1 MVTRDHVLDLTLHWK
16 YELFSMDI
24 LFQPRT
30 LTMGHRKAKVM
41 SFPDIETQMQ
51 KIMRGVEEIIH
62 EEEMRQRIAQ
72 SLKTGRPLRIKLGV
86 DPTASDIHLGHM
98 VTIRKL
104 KHFQDVGHTAIFLVG
119 DFTARIGDPTERSES
134 RVRLTKEQVWEH
146 AKTFKEQV
154 FRILDEEKTEMR
166 NNGEWFDAMSFAD
179 CLDLAYRSTVA
190 RMLERNDFEKRFRE
204 GSPISITEFLYPLMQ
219 GYDSVALNCDVEL
232 GGTDQKF
239 NLLAGR
245 DIQIQFN
252 QTPQVVIMTPL
263 IEGLDGSKKMS
274 KTEGNYIA
282 VDDTPEDMFGKTMSI
297 QDNLIT
303 KYFTLLTDVD
313 PIEVRRYAE
322 ALPEVEKHQDQADPL
337 HPMQIKK
344 ALARSIVTEYHS
356 AGAAAKG
363 EEHFERVVQRKE
375 LPDRMP
381 RVVLPSETM
390 AAYELVATCASVS
403 KAEARRLVTQGGVK
417 LDGTKIADP
426 ALEILL
432 SPREQI
438 LQVGKRKYFRIIC
451 EGE

>member
-1 MVTRDHVLDLTLHWK
+1 
-16 YELFSMDI
+16 
-24 LFQPRT
+24 
-30 LTMGHRKAKVM
+30 M

-62 EEEMRQRIAQ
+62 EQEMRQRIAE
-72 SLKTGRPLRIKLGV
+72 SAKTGKPLRIKLGV

-104 KHFQDVGHTAIFLVG
+104 KHFQDLGHTAIFLVG
-119 DFTARIGDPTERSES
+119 DFTARIGDPTERSEA

-146 AKTFKEQV
+146 AKTFREQV
-154 FRILDEEKTEMR
+154 FRILKEERTELR
-166 NNGEWFDAMSFAD
+166 SNGEWFDAMSFAD

-190 RMLERNDFEKRFRE
+190 RMLERNDFEKRFHE

-219 GYDSVALNCDVEL
+219 GYDSVALKCDVEL

-245 DIQIQFN
+245 DMQIQFG

-282 VDDTPEDMFGKTMSI
+282 VDDTPVEMFGKTMSI
-297 QDNLIT
+297 QDNLII

-313 PIEVRRYAE
+313 PTEIQRYAT
-322 ALPEVEKHQDQADPL
+322 ALLEIEKHQDQADPL

-344 ALARSIVTEYHS
+344 ALARGIVTEYHS
-356 AGAAAKG
+356 AGAAVEG
-363 EEHFERVVQRKE
+363 EEHFEKVVQRKE
-375 LPDRMP
+375 APDQIP
-381 RVVLPSETM
+381 RVALPSENM
-390 AAYELVATCASVS
+390 AAYEIVAACASVS
-403 KAEARRLVTQGGVK
+403 KAEARRLVDQGGVK
-417 LDGTKIADP
+417 LDGARISDP
-426 ALEILL
+426 AREIVIG
-432 SPREQI
+432 PQEQI
-438 LQVGKRKYFRIIC
+438 LQVGKRKYFRILF
-451 EGE
+451 ER